1 MTPTAPTKTA
11 FERFITRLVVQVK
24 QGTTFGREEL
34 HRLMVDFASTENV
47 RFTRDEV
54 DGVMATFSSHNHA
67 GAPAP
72 VAFSPSTGAQ
82 SRDDQ
87 GPYRGKEMS
96 PQDRRQ
102 LEDRRQLLD
111 TTPLGRQIMVLE
123 NLVEHLA
130 VEEHLRDA
138 GRGPYRGEP
147 LTPAYRRQLLSSSP
161 IGRKILA
168 LEDLALAAAA
178 APAAAFSAGGT
189 GSKAVTNDYKQQSLT
204 YAQLCRQIL
213 KDETAS
219 QTKE

>member
-1 MTPTAPTKTA
+1 MTTIAQTQTP
-11 FERFITRLVVQVK
+11 FERFITRLAVQVK
-24 QGTTFGREEL
+24 QGATFVPEEL
-34 HRLMVDFASTENV
+34 HRLMVAFASTEGV

-54 DGVMATFSSHNHA
+54 DGVMATFSSHDHE
-67 GAPAP
+67 GAPAT
-72 VAFSPSTGAQ
+72 VTFATATGAQ
-82 SRDDQ
+82 PRDDQ
-87 GPYRGKEMS
+87 GPYRGKKMS
-96 PQDRRQ
+96 PENRRQ

-111 TTPLGRQIMVLE
+111 ATPLGRQIMVLE

-130 VEEHLRDA
+130 VEEHLRDT
-138 GRGPYRGEP
+138 RGPYRGEP
-147 LTPAYRRQLLSSSP
+147 LTPAYRRQLFAASP

>member
-1 MTPTAPTKTA
+1 MTTIAQTQTP

-34 HRLMVDFASTENV
+34 HRLMVAFASTENV

-54 DGVMATFSSHNHA
+54 DGVLTTFSSHDHA
-67 GAPAP
+67 GAPAT
-72 VAFSPSTGAQ
+72 VTFATATGAQ
-82 SRDDQ
+82 PRDDQ

-96 PQDRRQ
+96 PEARRQ

-111 TTPLGRQIMVLE
+111 ATPLGRQIMVLE

-130 VEEHLRDA
+130 VDEHLRGA
-138 GRGPYRGEP
+138 RFPYRGEP
-147 LTPAYRRQLLSSSP
+147 LTPAYRRQLLGSSP
-161 IGRKILA
+161 IGQKILA
-168 LEDLALAAAA
+168 LEDLVAA

>member
-1 MTPTAPTKTA
+1 MTTIAQTKTP

-24 QGTTFGREEL
+24 QGTTFAPEEL
-34 HRLMVDFASTENV
+34 HRLMVAFASTEGV

-54 DGVMATFSSHNHA
+54 DGVLATFSSHDHA
-67 GAPAP
+67 GAPAT
-72 VAFSPSTGAQ
+72 VTFATATGAQ
-82 SRDDQ
+82 PRDDQ
-87 GPYRGKEMS
+87 GPHRGKELS
-96 PQDRRQ
+96 PEGRRQ
-102 LEDRRQLLD
+102 LENRRQLLD
-111 TTPLGRQIMVLE
+111 LTPLGRQIMVLE

-168 LEDLALAAAA
+168 LEDLVLAAAA

-213 KDETAS
+213 KDEAAT
-219 QTKE
+219 QGRR